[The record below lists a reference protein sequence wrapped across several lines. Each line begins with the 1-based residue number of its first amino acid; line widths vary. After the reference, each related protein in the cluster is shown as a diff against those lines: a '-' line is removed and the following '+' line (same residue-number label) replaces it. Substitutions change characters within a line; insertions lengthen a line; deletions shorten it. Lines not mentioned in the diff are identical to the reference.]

1 MRTMSRVILAVGAM
15 VVLAAGGASAQE
27 RLSRLT
33 LEEAVSLAT
42 RENATL
48 RAKQFEYQAVGS
60 NEITAGLRPNPTAS
74 FLAEQFNS
82 SDGQRQYTFSIGQPI
97 ELGDKRGR
105 RLESARAATRVT
117 GHELDDVKRQVT
129 FQVKKSFNDALVA
142 REAAALAGENLK
154 TLDELERVQRFRAEK
169 GDISELELLRIQV
182 QRFAFERDAA
192 DARQALA
199 VYAQALP
206 ARHLY
211 VASTHQLL
219 GEAGRRLG
227 SFGIHDVLGFLAV
240 EQWLFLFGDDC
251 AQVEADP
258 VAQLDRPFDG
268 CPLGVRVAQPLN
280 DGVNLLVFDLGFLG
294 RHLQAVFVVA
304 QLDFR
309 RQADHCFQTQRI
321 EFDRFHARTC
331 VRFDFLLRDRLGN
344 HLWHESIERLFD
356 DALLADHAL
365 DHRARGFPAP
375 EPGHVDSTGQA
386 TKRIVNGAVKTLLLD
401 FDGQRNLA
409 RRQLGG
415 GDLHSGA
422 PSSDWRT
429 FGQTSLLREF

>member
-15 VVLAAGGASAQE
+15 LVLAAGGATAQE

-48 RAKQFEYQAVGS
+48 RAKQFEYQAVGA

-192 DARQALA
+192 DARQALRAALIALRA
-199 VYAQALP
+199 VAGPDRIAEDYDIVGDLGYREMTLTRPELYRRTIANRPDLRAAEAARDKAKADVNLARANAWIDVTPQVEYQRIGPDNTFGFGVSIPIKIFDRNQGEIARTRAEASRVDALRD
-206 ARHLY
+206 A
-211 VASTHQLL
+211 VAIQ
-219 GEAGRRLG
+219 
-227 SFGIHDVLGFLAV
+227 VLSEVDTALAAV
-240 EQWLFLFGDDC
+240 ESERGKFQSLRDTYLPKARQARDTVDYAYRRG
-251 AQVEADP
+251 
-258 VAQLDRPFDG
+258 
-268 CPLGVRVAQPLN
+268 
-280 DGVNLLVFDLGFLG
+280 GVNLL
-294 RHLQAVFVVA
+294 
-304 QLDFR
+304 
-309 RQADHCFQTQRI
+309 
-321 EFDRFHARTC
+321 
-331 VRFDFLLRDRLGN
+331 DFLDAQRTYRETALERLRALGN
-344 HLWHESIERLFD
+344 YQ
-356 DALLADHAL
+356 
-365 DHRARGFPAP
+365 
-375 EPGHVDSTGQA
+375 T
-386 TKRIVNGAVKTLLLD
+386 AVS
-401 FDGQRNLA
+401 
-409 RRQLGG
+409 QLEAAVGG
-415 GDLHSGA
+415 
-422 PSSDWRT
+422 PVV
-429 FGQTSLLREF
+429 E